1 MSDLLFLKATRE
13 KWRWESSKGQLT
25 VENLWDLPLSSKR
38 DDIVTLS
45 KLRWGLRIKL
55 KAFEAEAGDDFGEET
70 TIAAQ
75 DAELCRQ
82 KIAVIEAIA
91 AVLQQERDIASSAAV
106 RRQEISR
113 LEKLLAEKQDAAL
126 QALTEEQLTERLKA
140 LRGV

>member
-38 DDIVTLS
+38 DDVVTLS
-45 KLRWGLRIKL
+45 KLRWALRIKL

-82 KIAVIEAIA
+82 KIAIIETIA
-91 AVLQQERDIASSAAV
+91 SVLQQERDAAAASASRRSEIAH
-106 RRQEISR
+106 
-113 LEKLLAEKQDAAL
+113 LEQLLAGKQAAAL
-126 QALTEEQLTERLKA
+126 QELTEEQLVERIKA
-140 LRGV
+140 LRG